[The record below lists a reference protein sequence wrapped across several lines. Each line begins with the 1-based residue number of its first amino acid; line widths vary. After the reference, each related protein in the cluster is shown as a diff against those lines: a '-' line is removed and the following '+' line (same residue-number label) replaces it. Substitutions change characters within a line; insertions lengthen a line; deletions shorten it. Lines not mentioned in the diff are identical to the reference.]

1 MKLGK
6 LSRLCAIIC
15 ALVCLMCSATV
26 FGAYLNRRKFGMI
39 VLGLLVFGIFTVI
52 WLLLKKFEGK
62 LTKKRV
68 RIIFAIFC
76 GILLVEQ
83 IFLVRYI
90 NYNYEM
96 VDPKITGEFAKS
108 FVMGDDLS
116 KVKESY
122 RIYAAKYPNAWGMIY
137 LQIPFY
143 AV

>member
-1 MKLGK
+1 MCDHLRIGVFDVLRNCVRG
-6 LSRLCAIIC
+6 LSQ
-15 ALVCLMCSATV
+15 SAKV
-26 FGAYLNRRKFGMI
+26 RNDRAGAFS
-39 VLGLLVFGIFTVI
+39 I
-52 WLLLKKFEGK
+52 WHFHSDLAAAEKFEGK

-143 AV
+143 AVWKLLQAV